1 MTGHAAPTPAST
13 MNRIDGQL
21 SHGFSSLTSQANAG
35 QAQAHVGM
43 LMGQAT
49 QVVEG
54 EFSLADS
61 AEELSLH
68 MAEKTEDKHH
78 SDRKVKG
85 DRPLELM
92 DTSEIVDALDQ
103 NQDGDVQEKLHELVK
118 KLVSGEGS
126 PRQLA
131 GQAFGDISQQYLGL
145 QYALR
150 EGEKEGADPT
160 LLEAIRDALA
170 DMEIESGPEIR
181 AGLNSL
187 KSASEFGH
195 DAAEIQRFQSTYRD
209 LVLGEQTL
217 AKTLDLALER
227 FGGEDVGRGLKQLT
241 AALGHD
247 LAATRPSTDA
257 NRLQALV
264 SDLYHLEVAA
274 TVLENCEEL
283 ADKLKETTGRRLDA
297 TRLMRDLVAVTN
309 EKWVSESRFTS
320 LGMQHGATSIEARV
334 LFHTAIKGML
344 RELPVQIF
352 PDADTRQSLINASQA
367 ALDIAIDEEEQ
378 Q

>member
-1 MTGHAAPTPAST
+1 
-13 MNRIDGQL
+13 MNRIDGPL
-21 SHGFSSLTSQANAG
+21 SNGFTSLAAQANAG
-35 QAQAHVGM
+35 QAQSRAGT
-43 LMGQAT
+43 LMGETAVQ
-49 QVVEG
+49 VEG

-78 SDRKVKG
+78 SERKVKG
-85 DRPLELM
+85 DRPLELL
-92 DTSEIVDALDQ
+92 DTSEIVDALSHGK
-103 NQDGDVQEKLHELVK
+103 DGDAQQKLEELVK
-118 KLVSGEGS
+118 KLMTGQGS

-150 EGEKEGADPT
+150 QGERDGADPAI
-160 LLEAIRDALA
+160 LEAIRDALA

-187 KSASEFGH
+187 QSAGEFAD
-195 DAAEIQRFQSTYRD
+195 DAAGVQQFQSTYRD

-217 AKTLDLALER
+217 SKTLDLALER
-227 FGGEDVGRGLKQLT
+227 FGGEDVGRGLAQLT

-247 LAATRPSTDA
+247 LAAARPSTDA

-274 TVLENCEEL
+274 TVLDSCHEL
-283 ADKLKETTGRRLDA
+283 SGKLQQTTGRGLDA
-297 TRLMRDLVAVTN
+297 TRLMRDLVSVSN

-320 LGMQHGATSIEARV
+320 MAMQHGVSSIEGRIS
-334 LFHTAIKGML
+334 FHAGIKTML
-344 RELPVQIF
+344 RELPVQIY
-352 PDADTRQSLINASQA
+352 PDSDTRLSIINASQA
-367 ALDIAIDEEEQ
+367 ALDIAIDEEDQ